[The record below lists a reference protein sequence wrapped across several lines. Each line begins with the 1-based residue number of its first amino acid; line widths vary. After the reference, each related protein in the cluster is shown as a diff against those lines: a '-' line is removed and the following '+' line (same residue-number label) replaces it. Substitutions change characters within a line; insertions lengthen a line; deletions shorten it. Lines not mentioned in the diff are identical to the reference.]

1 LGGANRQVF
10 AGFLLA
16 SSDLGL
22 PAQAASDAGWL
33 DAIDCALLSMQ
44 VLGRESETSSLRI
57 PDLILPVFAVI
68 LSGWVVGYT
77 GYLSRTL
84 SEALIRFSYNIAMPA
99 LLIVTI
105 AQERSHSL
113 INWRFLVAFG
123 GGSLLCFILVFGVM
137 SLRGSRSLAS
147 RTMHGM
153 AASMTNTGFV
163 ALPVLEAIYGPR
175 AVLPAAIATVFVAVV
190 MFPVAV
196 VLLEVGQRNVDGSR
210 TAPMVT
216 VRHVVLNPLVISTL
230 IGMLWSVLGLRMPGP
245 VTAYL
250 DIMADALTP
259 CALFAI
265 GLGLSID
272 GLRAN
277 IGRASLLSAV
287 KLVIMPLIVYGL
299 SLWLGLDPLYTIA
312 AVICAAV
319 PTAKTAYI
327 LAGEYRCEEV
337 MVASTVSLTTLAS
350 ILSLVIWL
358 YELSGL
364 ARRIGAG

>member
-1 LGGANRQVF
+1 
-10 AGFLLA
+10 
-16 SSDLGL
+16 
-22 PAQAASDAGWL
+22 
-33 DAIDCALLSMQ
+33 M
-44 VLGRESETSSLRI
+44 RI
-57 PDLILPVFAVI
+57 ADLIVPVFAVI
-68 LSGWVVGYT
+68 LTGWIVGYT
-77 GYLSRTL
+77 GYLSRAL
-84 SEALIRFSYNIAMPA
+84 SDALIHFAYNIAMPA

-105 AQERSHSL
+105 AQEPAHSL

-123 GGSLLCFILVFGVM
+123 GGSLLCFILVFGIM
-137 SLRGSRSLAS
+137 SIHGSRSLAS

-163 ALPVLEAIYGPR
+163 ALPVLQAIYGPR

-190 MFPVAV
+190 MFPIAV
-196 VLLEVGQRNVDGSR
+196 ILLELGHRDEHGSP
-210 TAPMVT
+210 TAPMIT
-216 VRHVVLNPLVISTL
+216 VKHIVFNPMVISTL
-230 IGMLWSVLGLRMPGP
+230 IGMLLSVLGLRMPGP

-250 DIMADALTP
+250 GILADALTP

-287 KLVIMPLIVYGL
+287 KLVIMPLMVYGL
-299 SLWLGLDPLYTIA
+299 SVSVGLDPLYTIA

-327 LAGEYRCEEV
+327 LAGEYRCEEM

-350 ILSLVIWL
+350 IISLVVWL
-358 YELSGL
+358 YALSGL
-364 ARRIGAG
+364 SARIAAG